1 MKGVKRLDPRI
12 VVTPIKLQSVLG
24 GKEWAKDWEEVRK
37 MLTISRLMGT
47 SVSLMSMTLAELKTC
62 GTD

>member
-1 MKGVKRLDPRI
+1 M
-12 VVTPIKLQSVLG
+12 TPIKLQSVLG